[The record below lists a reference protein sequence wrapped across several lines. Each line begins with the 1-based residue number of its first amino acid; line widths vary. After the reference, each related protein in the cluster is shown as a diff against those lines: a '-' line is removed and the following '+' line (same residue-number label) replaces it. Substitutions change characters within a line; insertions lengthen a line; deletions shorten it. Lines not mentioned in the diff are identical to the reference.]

1 MAVRSH
7 GGGCVCA
14 RSQGGGV
21 AGVCRIGLTVL
32 LSIAACTLSRAA
44 RADEAVEFELGK
56 NRFDA
61 GQYEEALQ
69 RFSIML
75 DPAMPPCEKS
85 TKKNGNCRL
94 SDKGLIERARAF
106 AAASLI
112 AQSRKNEADAHIEA
126 IYRSNAAFVPNP
138 ALFPPEVI
146 DRFTEVRA
154 RIAGEI
160 EAAANKEAE
169 IALQK
174 RLAEQRAD
182 EEEKRWLATIERL
195 AGEERVTKK
204 NSRLIALVPL
214 GVGQF
219 QNGQNTLG
227 WIFAATEAFTGITSI
242 VSGGVAGYYSGIDPK
257 IVNEQGQPVDLPALN
272 QKIEIAATINR
283 IAFGAWAA
291 LTVAGV
297 LQAQIAFVPQV
308 TTIIKRPT
316 PKRPKASASLRINAG
331 GVFVVGSF

>member
-1 MAVRSH
+1 M
-7 GGGCVCA
+7 
-14 RSQGGGV
+14 
-21 AGVCRIGLTVL
+21 CRIGLAAWL
-32 LSIAACTLSRAA
+32 GIAVGTLSGLA

-75 DPAMPPCEKS
+75 DAAMPPCEK
-85 TKKNGNCRL
+85 TAKKSGKCRL
-94 SDKGLIERARAF
+94 TDKGLIERARAL

-112 AQSRKNEADAHIEA
+112 ALSRKSEADPHIES
-126 IYRSNAAFVPNP
+126 IYRENPAFTPNP

-154 RIAGEI
+154 RIADEL
-160 EAAANKEAE
+160 AAKARKEAD

-182 EEEKRWLATIERL
+182 DEEKRWLLSIERL

-204 NSRLIALVPL
+204 NSRLIALVPF
-214 GVGQF
+214 GAGQF

-227 WIFAATEAFTGITSI
+227 WIFAATQAVTGMTSV
-242 VSGGVAGYYSGIDPK
+242 VSGGLVSYYSGVDPK
-257 IVNEQGQPVDLPALN
+257 LVNEEGQPVDLPALG
-272 QKIEIAATINR
+272 QKIQIATAINR
-283 IAFGAWAA
+283 IAFGTWAA
-291 LTVAGV
+291 LTVAGII
-297 LQAQIAFVPQV
+297 QAQVAYVPQV
-308 TTIIKRPT
+308 TTIIKRPI
-316 PKRPKASASLRINAG
+316 PKRPEKPSAALRINAS
-331 GVFVVGSF
+331 GVYLVGSF